1 MCIKYGIHSIDKN
14 PHASFFSQLD
24 SIIKD
29 IIAKM
34 QEFKDVRWPQV
45 DFLFLL
51 ETLSAISK
59 SECLSFDEIIF
70 KSGKK
75 IPQA

>member
-1 MCIKYGIHSIDKN
+1 MHKYGIHSIDKILML
-14 PHASFFSQLD
+14 PSSPQLD

-51 ETLSAISK
+51 K
-59 SECLSFDEIIF
+59 RCLLYQNLNVYRSMKLFF